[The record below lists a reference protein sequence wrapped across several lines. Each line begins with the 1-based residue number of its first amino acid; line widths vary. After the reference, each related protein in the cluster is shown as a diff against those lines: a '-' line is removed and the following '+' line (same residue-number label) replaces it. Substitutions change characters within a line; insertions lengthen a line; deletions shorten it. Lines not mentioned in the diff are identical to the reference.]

1 MSYSGADFQDR
12 VDAGRKLARSL
23 AHLRSEHPVVL
34 ALPRGGVPVGFE
46 VATALEAPL
55 DVVLVRKIGS
65 PGQPELGLGAVV
77 DGANPQ
83 LVLNE
88 ELLELVRP
96 GRRYLEAE
104 EKRQLAEIERRRA
117 LYRPGRAPFPLTG
130 RTVIVVDDGIAT
142 GATMK
147 AALQALRQSGP
158 KRVVLAVPVAPAES
172 LRELST
178 LADETVSLMTPEPFY
193 SVGAFYR
200 DFDQT
205 TDEEVIDLLSRAETS
220 SASKGAEASMGSRG

>member
-1 MSYSGADFQDR
+1 MSYSNGDFDDR
-12 VDAGRKLARSL
+12 TDAGRKLARAL
-23 AHLRSEHPVVL
+23 PHLQSEHPVVL

-46 VATALEAPL
+46 VASALQAPL
-55 DVVLVRKIGS
+55 DVVLVRKLGS

-88 ELLELVRP
+88 ELVELVQP
-96 GRRYLEAE
+96 GKHYLEAE
-104 EKRQLAEIERRRA
+104 EQRQRAEIERRRV
-117 LYRPGRAPFPLTG
+117 LYWAGRPPISLAG

-147 AALQALRQSGP
+147 AVLQALRQSAP
-158 KRVVLAVPVAPAES
+158 KRLVLAVPVAAGSS

-178 LADETVSLMTPEPFY
+178 LADETVCLMTPEPFFAV
-193 SVGAFYR
+193 SAFYR
-200 DFDQT
+200 DFGQT
-205 TDEEVIDLLSRAETS
+205 TDEEVIDLLSRAEAS
-220 SASKGAEASMGSRG
+220 LPSAATAPIGSNV